1 MGAGGGRAPSRA
13 KRGSFFTGGRYLM
26 HEKVFSLG
34 QVHSSYQ
41 IFHALSS
48 FCLLSVK
55 DVEVQVLIG
64 LFQVQLGK

>member
-1 MGAGGGRAPSRA
+1 MREGDA

-41 IFHALSS
+41 IFH
-48 FCLLSVK
+48 
-55 DVEVQVLIG
+55 
-64 LFQVQLGK
+64 